1 MCDALGR
8 AHEFFLALKKAGLSD
23 EAIADIINAKDN
35 VFAEAMV
42 GTYFFMVGE
51 NKFELAYEFEFETPR
66 IEPLRLM
73 REVNNVFLKNEN
85 IFDQQMF
92 SLYKEESKPLGKIRA
107 MLYRNTVSV
116 SENMVRFFV
125 GGKGF
130 FSGFLGL
137 VYAWHAM
144 VVVAEEHKFP
154 KSRPIFSFEDDGGSS
169 FAARLINFGKVS
181 NNKHPSYHLSAQR
194 IKGRTFAVNTYF
206 LVLKNSE

>member
-8 AHEFFLALKKAGLSD
+8 AHECFLALKKAGLSD
-23 EAIADIINAKDN
+23 IDIQEIINAKN
-35 VFAEAMV
+35 NALAQAMAE
-42 GTYFFMVGE
+42 TYFFIVGG
-51 NKFELAYEFEFETPR
+51 NKFELVYGFDFEIPR

-85 IFDQQMF
+85 IFDQQIF

-107 MLYRNTVSV
+107 MLYRNTVPV

-125 GGKGF
+125 SGKGF

-194 IKGRTFAVNTYF
+194 VKGRTFAANTYF
-206 LVLKNSE
+206 LVLKDSE